1 MSKFKIVYN
10 SPKLIKLDEA
20 HIDDRGF
27 IQSIINKRNTNV
39 SIISSVKHSIRSN
52 HYHLTDWHYMYT
64 LKGSYYYYYKSL
76 NDNGELNRLKVDQG
90 QTLFTPPLEC
100 HATLFLENTEL
111 LVISKN
117 ARDQKSY
124 EKDTIRISLIDKK
137 NIEEYV

>member
-1 MSKFKIVYN
+1 MKKFKIVYN

-20 HIDDRGF
+20 HVDDRGF
-27 IQSIINKRNTNV
+27 IQSIINKKNTNV

-100 HATLFLENTEL
+100 HVTFFLENTEL

>member
-1 MSKFKIVYN
+1 MSKFKIVYS
-10 SPKLIKLDEA
+10 SPKLIKLNEA
-20 HIDDRGF
+20 NIDDRGS

-76 NDNGELNRLKVDQG
+76 NDNAELYRLKVDQG

-100 HATLFLENTEL
+100 HVTLFLGRGRVRPGL
-111 LVISKN
+111 PCQ
-117 ARDQKSY
+117 A
-124 EKDTIRISLIDKK
+124 
-137 NIEEYV
+137 